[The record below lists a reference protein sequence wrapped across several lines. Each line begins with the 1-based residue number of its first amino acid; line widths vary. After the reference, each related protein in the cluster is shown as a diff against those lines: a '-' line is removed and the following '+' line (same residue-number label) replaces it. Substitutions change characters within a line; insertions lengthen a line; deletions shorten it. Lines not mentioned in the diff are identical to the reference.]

1 MGGGGGGRG
10 VNGVWTGRRV
20 YVRSSK
26 GTLLLLLR
34 LSMLSLLLLL
44 LLSSRL
50 PSLLPPSLL
59 HRAAT

>member
-1 MGGGGGGRG
+1 M
-10 VNGVWTGRRV
+10 

>member
-1 MGGGGGGRG
+1 
-10 VNGVWTGRRV
+10 V

-44 LLSSRL
+44 LLLSSRL